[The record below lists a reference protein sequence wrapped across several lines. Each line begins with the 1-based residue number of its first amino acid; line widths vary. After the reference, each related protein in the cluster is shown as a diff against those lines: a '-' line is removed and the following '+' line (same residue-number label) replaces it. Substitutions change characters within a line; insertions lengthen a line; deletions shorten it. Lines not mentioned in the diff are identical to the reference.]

1 MNHVL
6 GELFLADQPQR
17 EAVGSPG
24 VAAIQGVERPSIAAR
39 EAPMELLIFPGAVLH
54 GPYPRRAM
62 ASPTLHHVVLF
73 ARPGCHLC
81 DVARATL
88 EAVRSRHPFALQEV
102 DIETDDAL
110 VREYGMR
117 IPVVAV
123 DGVDT
128 FEVDVPE
135 ARLVALVRM

>member
-1 MNHVL
+1 
-6 GELFLADQPQR
+6 
-17 EAVGSPG
+17 
-24 VAAIQGVERPSIAAR
+24 
-39 EAPMELLIFPGAVLH
+39 
-54 GPYPRRAM
+54 M

-73 ARPGCHLC
+73 ARSGCHLC

-88 EAVRSRHPFALQEV
+88 EAVRSRHPFVLQEV

-123 DGVDT
+123 DGHDM
-128 FEVDVPE
+128 FEIDVPE
-135 ARLVALVRM
+135 ARLAALVRM